1 MAKKDYR
8 EKIEEDRQQIEVE
21 TELSRLS
28 RSKHKAKKR
37 KNPIISILLITFI
50 LIPLSLLVYVKF
62 FYVPKASDPQL
73 AAADEQVQVETNE
86 QAKKQQ
92 AAEDKEQKEQDE
104 QAKAAE
110 QAKLDAEKKAAEEQ
124 AKLDAEAKKKAEQEA
139 AAKKAEEER
148 KAAEAKKA
156 QEQAAQQQQQQPSSK
171 SHTVQPGE
179 NLYRIAMKYYGDPGA
194 VEKIRAANGLNG
206 DEITVGSTLVLP

>member
-73 AAADEQVQVETNE
+73 AAANEQVQVETNE

-104 QAKAAE
+104 QAKAA
-110 QAKLDAEKKAAEEQ
+110 EQ

-156 QEQAAQQQQQQPSSK
+156 QEQAAQQQQEQQQQPSSK